1 MTQLFAASD
10 RSSSACIRGSATM
23 TIVPSSV
30 DISCM
35 PVIARIAMPATLS
48 DSRLDGL
55 GIRRTWDPTLPRWQ
69 PGSANRPVSSAEDP
83 HRRCHPLKIHAMS
96 AALITGAST
105 GLGREFARLFAAD
118 GVDVVIVSSERSTEQ
133 LAALAE
139 ELRARDGVRVDA
151 ITMDLSVAGAGADL
165 VTHVDKLGVEVEY
178 LVNNAGVGI
187 LGLKAQDCAPDAVSQ
202 LVQLN
207 VVTLTDLTV
216 LYLGRM
222 VKARRGSILN
232 VSSVAAYVVP
242 HGLEAAYAASQA
254 FIRSFSESV
263 AYDLRGT
270 GVTCTHL
277 APCPTTHGSLAATA
291 VFDERF
297 TTGQSP

>member
-1 MTQLFAASD
+1 
-10 RSSSACIRGSATM
+10 
-23 TIVPSSV
+23 
-30 DISCM
+30 
-35 PVIARIAMPATLS
+35 
-48 DSRLDGL
+48 
-55 GIRRTWDPTLPRWQ
+55 
-69 PGSANRPVSSAEDP
+69 
-83 HRRCHPLKIHAMS
+83 MS

-165 VTHVDKLGVEVEY
+165 VTRVDKLGVEVEY

-207 VVTLTDLTV
+207 VVTLTDLTM

-242 HGLEAAYAASQA
+242 HGLEAAYAASKA

-277 APCPTTHGSLAATA
+277 APGPTRTEFAATA
-291 VFDERF
+291 GLTNVSRLDSALMDAAPVAQAGYAAMHAGRVTVMPGLSTKVMRGAAIISPSKRF
-297 TTGQSP
+297 TALVSGYFVARR